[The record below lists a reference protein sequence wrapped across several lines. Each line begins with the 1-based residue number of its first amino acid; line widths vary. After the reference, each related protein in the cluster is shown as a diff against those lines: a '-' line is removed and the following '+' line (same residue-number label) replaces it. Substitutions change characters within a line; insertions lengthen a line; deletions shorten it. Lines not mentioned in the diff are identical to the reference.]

1 VTYEDKTRDEL
12 RDELKRRDLPVS
24 GSKSELVERLEE
36 ADQEDGEQE
45 PDVDDGQA
53 DDEQGSDE
61 QDEAAVDG
69 DAGDG
74 ENGTASSSDRSDGSA
89 RSGSGGSG
97 GRLKPMQLVRL
108 AGAQLMQLTGRDID
122 GTSGIERTDE
132 GWRVLFEVV
141 EVTRVPRAMDVL
153 GLYEVIVDADGDLV
167 RYERIR
173 RFVRTQTED
182 GE

>member
-1 VTYEDKTRDEL
+1 VSYDDKTRDEL

-36 ADQEDGEQE
+36 ADQDDEEQDTDAEEPADDQDASDGDDGE
-45 PDVDDGQA
+45 
-53 DDEQGSDE
+53 
-61 QDEAAVDG
+61 DEAGEDDAAGEDA
-69 DAGDG
+69 AGDG
-74 ENGTASSSDRSDGSA
+74 AAPSG

-97 GRLKPMQLVRL
+97 GGLKPMQLVRL

-122 GTSGIERTDE
+122 GTSGIEHTEE

-153 GLYEVIVDADGDLV
+153 GLYEVIVDEDGDLV

-173 RFVRTQTED
+173 RFVRTQAED

>member
-1 VTYEDKTRDEL
+1 VSYDDKTRDEL

-36 ADQEDGEQE
+36 ADQDDEEQDTDAEE
-45 PDVDDGQA
+45 PA
-53 DDEQGSDE
+53 DDEDASDGDDGE
-61 QDEAAVDG
+61 DEAGEDDAAG
-69 DAGDG
+69 EDAGGDG
-74 ENGTASSSDRSDGSA
+74 AAPSGRSGS
-89 RSGSGGSG
+89 SGSGGG
-97 GRLKPMQLVRL
+97 LKPMQLARL

-122 GTSGIERTDE
+122 GTSGIERTEE
-132 GWRVLFEVV
+132 GWRVLLEVV

-153 GLYEVIVDADGDLV
+153 GLYEVVVDEDGDLV

-173 RFVRTQTED
+173 RYVRTQAED

>member
-24 GSKSELVERLEE
+24 GSKSELVERLEQ
-36 ADQEDGEQE
+36 ADHEDEE
-45 PDVDDGQA
+45 PDADDDQA
-53 DDEQGSDE
+53 DDAQGSDE
-61 QDEAAVDG
+61 HDEGAADG
-69 DAGDG
+69 DDGDG
-74 ENGTASSSDRSDGSA
+74 EDGASSSSDRSDGSA

-97 GRLKPMQLVRL
+97 GGLKPMQLVRL